1 MVKSLIVPN
10 GNRIRSHKEEATP
23 VLDHSAPRSH
33 CSFDAPN
40 GAAYED
46 IMNKETFEAR
56 REKLRRLMHEEGLDA
71 IIVSQPANRF
81 YLSGFELHDC
91 QCNESSGC
99 LIVMKNGKDW
109 LCTDSRYEE
118 AAAQLWDRERVFI
131 YRGASSEALNGLL
144 KQLCGTGIVGMEA
157 EHLAWSY
164 VQRLEPG
171 LSLKAADGLVEKLR
185 EVKDEEE
192 IRLIAESVA
201 LNHKMLGWLPSVLVP
216 GQDEGSVAW
225 AIEKYYREHGASE
238 LSFPSIVAMNAN
250 AALPHYAPETPSV
263 FTENCMVL
271 VDEGCRL
278 NRYCSDQT
286 RTYWIGEKPSPR
298 FTEMLNRVQEAQRSA
313 IAALRP
319 GVTGR
324 DVHQIAV
331 DYFSS
336 CGMADYFTHSLGHG
350 VGLETHEGPRLSP
363 TSTKPLQPGMIVTI
377 EPGLY
382 FPGWGGARWEYM
394 AVITEDGCRVF

>member
-1 MVKSLIVPN
+1 MDPFSAQKS
-10 GNRIRSHKEEATP
+10 AT
-23 VLDHSAPRSH
+23 
-33 CSFDAPN
+33 
-40 GAAYED
+40 YED

-71 IIVSQPANRF
+71 LIVSQPANRF

-99 LIVMKNGKDW
+99 LIVMKDGRDW

-118 AAAQLWDRERVFI
+118 AAAKLWARERVFI
-131 YRGASSEALNGLL
+131 YRGTSSEALNGLL
-144 KQLCGTGIVGMEA
+144 KDLCGTGVVGMEA
-157 EHLAWSY
+157 EHLSWNY

-171 LSLKAADGLVEKLR
+171 LTLKSADGLVEQLR
-185 EVKDEEE
+185 EGKDEEE
-192 IRLIAESVA
+192 ISLIAASVA
-201 LNHKMLGWLPSVLVP
+201 LNHKMLEWLPSVLVP
-216 GQDEGSVAW
+216 GQDEAGAAW

-250 AALPHYAPETPSV
+250 AALPHYAPDAPAA
-263 FTENCMVL
+263 FTDNCMVL

-286 RTYWIGEKPSPR
+286 RTYWIGDAPSPR
-298 FTEMLNRVQEAQRSA
+298 FTEMLNRVQEAQRRA

-331 DYFSS
+331 DYFAS
-336 CGMADYFTHSLGHG
+336 CGMDKYFTHSLGHG

-363 TSTKPLQPGMIVTI
+363 TSLKPLQPGMVVTI

>member
-1 MVKSLIVPN
+1 M
-10 GNRIRSHKEEATP
+10 HATVTERTLP
-23 VLDHSAPRSH
+23 SCAGRRNSEDH
-33 CSFDAPN
+33 
-40 GAAYED
+40 
-46 IMNKETFEAR
+46 MNKESFEAR
-56 REKLRRLMHEEGLDA
+56 REKLRRLMHEDGLDA
-71 IIVSQPANRF
+71 LLISQPANRF

-99 LIVMKNGKDW
+99 LIIMKDGKDW

-118 AAAQLWDRERVFI
+118 AAAQLWDRERVLI
-131 YRGASSEALNGLL
+131 YRGASSEAINQLL
-144 KQLCGTGIVGMEA
+144 KKLCGSTGVTGMEA
-157 EHLAWSY
+157 EHLAWNY

-171 LSLKAADGLVEKLR
+171 LTLKAADGLVEKLR
-185 EVKDEEE
+185 EIKDEAE
-192 IRLIAESVA
+192 IQLIAESVA
-201 LNHKMLGWLPSVLVP
+201 LNHRMLEWLPSVLVP

-250 AALPHYAPETPSV
+250 AALPHYAPETPAV
-263 FTENCMVL
+263 FTDECMVL

-298 FTEMLNRVQEAQRSA
+298 FTEMLERVQEAQRRA
-313 IAALRP
+313 IAVLRP
-319 GVTGR
+319 GITGKE
-324 DVHQIAV
+324 VHQVAV
-331 DYFSS
+331 DYFAS
-336 CGMADYFTHSLGHG
+336 CGMDSCFTHSLGHG

-363 TSTKPLQPGMIVTI
+363 TSMKPLQPGMIVTI

-394 AVITEDGCRVF
+394 AVITEDGCRTF